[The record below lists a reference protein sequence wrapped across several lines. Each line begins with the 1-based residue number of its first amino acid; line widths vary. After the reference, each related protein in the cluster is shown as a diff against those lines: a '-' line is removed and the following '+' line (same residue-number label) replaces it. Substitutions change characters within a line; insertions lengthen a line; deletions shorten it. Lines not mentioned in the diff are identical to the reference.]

1 MKPYDES
8 LDYIG
13 IVTHQT
19 VACDYCGAM
28 IPYGQI
34 HRTDDFLICVRTVSR
49 HFESLPDPIK
59 GSVTEFLIGNV
70 I

>member
-1 MKPYDES
+1 MKAYDEL

-19 VACDYCGAM
+19 VACAYCGAM

-34 HRTDDFLICVRTVSR
+34 RRTDNFLNLCSNCLR
-49 HFESLPDPIK
+49 HFESLSDPIK

>member
-1 MKPYDES
+1 VIKMKPYDES

-34 HRTDDFLICVRTVSR
+34 HRTDDFLICVRTV
-49 HFESLPDPIK
+49 
-59 GSVTEFLIGNV
+59 
-70 I
+70 